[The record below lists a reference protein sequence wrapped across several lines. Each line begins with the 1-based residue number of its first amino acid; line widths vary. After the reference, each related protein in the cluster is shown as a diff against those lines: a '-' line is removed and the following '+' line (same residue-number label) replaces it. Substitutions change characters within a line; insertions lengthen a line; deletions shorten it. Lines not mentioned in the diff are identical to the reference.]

1 MSGVE
6 ITKGQLG
13 ANTIASSDKTAGFVV
28 SVVSK
33 PSGMTL
39 GNVYKFYNIKDVEEM
54 GITKDFDHSI
64 VHHQISEFYRMAGEG
79 SVLFLML
86 VSGDVSMV
94 DMLDVDQPYAKKLI
108 NEADGEIRKLALGL
122 TLTIEDTPSVTSGLN
137 DDVFAA
143 IPKAQAFADWCYENH
158 RPLNIFLEGRDYAD
172 NAATVADLTKIPDT
186 KAPKVSVVIGQDYK
200 LASDTELPSYYGN
213 YAAVG
218 NVLGCSVKGK
228 INQNLGENESMNIT
242 DAGKDAFLIGG
253 LSSHTPIKDVES
265 DWEILDAKGYIFPIR
280 EVGLAGLRWN
290 NDHTCVEQ
298 ILDAEGNINEHTV
311 AYGATIDK
319 ASRLLRTALLPKVKT
334 VQPVDP
340 KTGKLPVG
348 VVKYFEGLGNTVF
361 EKMKAEGEISEGKT
375 TIDPNSNLLTGDK
388 ALIASFELVP
398 YGTINKIKGS
408 INLKNNL

>member
-28 SVVSK
+28 SVGSA

-54 GITKDFDHSI
+54 GITKDFEHSI

-86 VSGDVSMV
+86 VPRTVSMV
-94 DMLDVDQPYAKKLI
+94 NMLDVDEPYAKKLI

-122 TLTIEDTPSVTSGLN
+122 TLATEDSPAATAGIN
-137 DDVFAA
+137 DDVFAS

-158 RPLNIFLEGRDYAD
+158 RPLNIFLEGRDYSD

-186 KAPKVSVVIGQDYK
+186 KAPKVSVVIGQDYN
-200 LASDTELPSYYGN
+200 LASGINHPHHGH

-242 DAGKDAFLIGG
+242 DAGKDAFMIGG
-253 LSSHTPIKDVES
+253 LSSMKPITEVES

-361 EKMKAEGEISEGKT
+361 EKMKADGEISEGKT